1 MCLYTLEKKP
11 QTARKNITCYKVI
24 QKNMRSLFCFE
35 FVWEFGKVHETTM
48 DTVKGEA
55 VEKAFHSFCSLEDT
69 AREYSHS
76 NKPCMVVECTIPKGA
91 QYYSGS
97 QPRGEGYASNKLIVN
112 RVVDIKEVFPNF
124 DFDNFPYK
132 VGQETC
138 IDNKKGIIENIQPHY
153 RQRNVYVLTNIP
165 VPRSL
170 AYYDFVVSWDGKLV
184 VLELFPK

>member
-1 MCLYTLEKKP
+1 MCLYTLQEKP

-24 QKNMRSLFCFE
+24 QKNMCSLFRSE
-35 FVWEFGKVHETTM
+35 FVWEFGKVYETTM
-48 DTVKGEA
+48 DAVKRHTVD
-55 VEKAFHSFCSLEDT
+55 KAFHSFCSLEDT
-69 AREYSHS
+69 QREYSHS

-97 QPRGEGYASNKLIVN
+97 QATDEGYASNKLIVN
-112 RVVDIKEVFPNF
+112 RVVDVKEVFPDF

-132 VGQETC
+132 VGQETR
-138 IDNKKGIIENIQPHY
+138 IDNQKGIIENIQPNR
-153 RQRNVYVLTNIP
+153 RQKNVYVLTNIP

-170 AYYDFVVSWDGKLV
+170 SYYDFVVSWDGKSD